1 MCKWKLCFR
10 VPKDSTTLDGS
21 RFICVCIPF
30 LIPVEKFPIPPE
42 DPFVT
47 IPEFDREH
55 VRHLQALV
63 TIERLADELQPEAA
77 RDVQRV
83 VAAQMKTLGQ
93 RLGKGIE
100 LSQHA
105 EAPS

>member
-21 RFICVCIPF
+21 RFVCVCIPF
-30 LIPVEKFPIPPE
+30 LIPVEKLPIPPG
-42 DPFVT
+42 DPFVM

-55 VRHLQALV
+55 VHHLQALV
-63 TIERLADELQPEAA
+63 TIERLAEELPAAAA

-83 VAAQMKTLGQ
+83 VAAQMQTLRQ

-100 LSQHA
+100 LSQHD
-105 EAPS
+105 EAQS